1 MGPCGRAPRSTE
13 LRRSRTRGS
22 DRRRGAHLFAHER
35 AQTIFSSTRG
45 EAEGCALRVRQQT
58 AAAIAPPNG
67 AVMRNVQTRVVG
79 LVGGGVGCWRVLLQG
94 SAFDLQG
101 RRASAAGRRAR
112 RMRFAAARGASGVA
126 ASSYII
132 YTTLRNLI

>member
-1 MGPCGRAPRSTE
+1 
-13 LRRSRTRGS
+13 
-22 DRRRGAHLFAHER
+22 
-35 AQTIFSSTRG
+35 
-45 EAEGCALRVRQQT
+45 
-58 AAAIAPPNG
+58 
-67 AVMRNVQTRVVG
+67 MRNVQTRVVG

-126 ASSYII
+126 ASSYIV
-132 YTTLRNLI
+132 YTTLRNNLIALATLPRTAGRARFLLRHFRPTAAPHVASLAGS